1 MVTNIKIY
9 RKLALVTNMRF
20 HINTIEETSGMPLSS
35 LRMIY

>member
-1 MVTNIKIY
+1 MVTNTKIY